1 MFYDP
6 FLLGLVAPLLFFA
19 ANAQPANIT
28 YAGGIVVP
36 ATPPVVTGP
45 SFSRATGSFTGVPT
59 VTGALSGSVR
69 APAITPRPPPPE
81 ATRYPSDGKLNDTQ
95 PAPFLPGGGLGT
107 NGTMPIYNVR
117 SDYDYQSVALLL
129 YCDWFQLDMFDTG
142 LSQFSTRDFI
152 EAGLTARDRNLV
164 RFLRGEV
171 LGHITLLSN
180 ILGHTAPTRCSYRY
194 PFTTLFEFV
203 DFAQKVSKIIESQAY
218 GFIPHLDARETAQLL
233 LQAISVTGRQQLIL
247 RQFEGLFPVPVWFQS
262 SIPQSWAWTL
272 IAPHIHFCPWRNPRL
287 VWQNYPALSI
297 ISQPN
302 PLAANATALN
312 NTALGPGINAA
323 NMSAIDPEDL
333 CSNSTCAPSI
343 SGNRT
348 HPLTEPGQPVA
359 ISWEQPDM
367 HVGPNNSYVTT
378 STAGEPAFL
387 AWVTQLNITYS
398 PLTRINRSTPMT
410 AETTQPE
417 FDTYAGDPAINGTI
431 FVAVTD
437 LDLFVTPF
445 NLSLLN
451 PHIVAGPAVYQ
462 AG

>member
-247 RQFEGLFPVPVWFQS
+247 RQFEGLFPVPVWS
-262 SIPQSWAWTL
+262 K
-272 IAPHIHFCPWRNPRL
+272 
-287 VWQNYPALSI
+287 NYPALSI

-359 ISWEQPDM
+359 ISWEQPGM

-398 PLTRINRSTPMT
+398 PLTRINRSIPMT